1 MRQEK
6 NDTLQFIAVASAACI
21 VFAVM
26 QGVHDNYGIMMKA
39 LVKSS
44 GISYEKISFIIGVG
58 AVLYGLVQALWGM
71 AAVRLS
77 NGRIMMTGAILIAVG
92 LIVTPFCHDF
102 ATMLILFGV
111 ILPVGTG
118 ALGSGIIMG
127 AITPVIGVRR
137 AAAFTGVLQASA
149 GIGDAIMSPALQGLI
164 GWKNVSVGMGS
175 FGVLMLATVPV
186 IIWIG
191 GKVNDAEYDAD
202 EQEHGDITIRHM
214 ISGAFRN
221 PQYRRIFTG
230 FSTCGF
236 NMSII
241 ESHLF
246 SQYVSW
252 GIPETASS
260 FIMTIYGILTML
272 GALLTGFLITKFKMK
287 NVLGSVYGCRV
298 VISILMLVLPGS
310 YALAIVSTAM
320 LGMTGD
326 STVPPTM
333 GIITKHFGAKQLAV
347 LYGIAL
353 TGHQVGAFFS
363 SWFGGICYTWFGN
376 YDLLWTANM
385 ALATIAAIASYSIK
399 ETRQV

>member
-77 NGRIMMTGAILIAVG
+77 NGRIMMTGAIMTAVG
-92 LIVTPFCHDF
+92 LIVTPFCHAF
-102 ATMLILFGV
+102 ASMLIFFGV
-111 ILPVGTG
+111 ILSVGTG

-164 GWKNVSVGMGS
+164 GWKSVSAGMGS
-175 FGVLMLATVPV
+175 FGVLMMATVPV
-186 IIWIG
+186 IIWIS
-191 GKVNDAEYDAD
+191 GKVNDAEYEAA
-202 EQEHGDITIRHM
+202 EQEHSDISIRQM
-214 ISGAFRN
+214 IAGAFRN
-221 PQYRRIFTG
+221 PQYRRIFIG

-236 NMSII
+236 NMSIVA
-241 ESHLF
+241 EKL
-246 SQYVSW
+246 
-252 GIPETASS
+252 
-260 FIMTIYGILTML
+260 
-272 GALLTGFLITKFKMK
+272 
-287 NVLGSVYGCRV
+287 
-298 VISILMLVLPGS
+298 
-310 YALAIVSTAM
+310 
-320 LGMTGD
+320 
-326 STVPPTM
+326 
-333 GIITKHFGAKQLAV
+333 
-347 LYGIAL
+347 
-353 TGHQVGAFFS
+353 
-363 SWFGGICYTWFGN
+363 
-376 YDLLWTANM
+376 
-385 ALATIAAIASYSIK
+385 
-399 ETRQV
+399 